1 MLLVAGC
8 ALMDAP
14 ARGARA
20 QDSRDQGPS
29 EGSSG
34 GLRGAFG
41 RFRAGSGEAS
51 RRRVSGPLGNVRLM
65 TLCFGL
71 LGLVGAILLVIA
83 DQTLLIQIKLDTVP
97 STADLG
103 SHVKTYGHANH
114 SYAMTILGIA
124 ALPMLLGAIRGH
136 SRPALAAV
144 LVLGVIAA
152 SIALFVDL
160 PATHETGVIGQNFA
174 DATATPQ
181 IALKLELAGAGLL
194 VICGGCLL
202 ILGTGADDEDGGS
215 ARRGSGGD
223 GGSPRRRDVGDDPSN
238 GRPGRLGRRRS
249 TAPPVEPVVP
259 GRGEP

>member
-1 MLLVAGC
+1 
-8 ALMDAP
+8 
-14 ARGARA
+14 
-20 QDSRDQGPS
+20 
-29 EGSSG
+29 
-34 GLRGAFG
+34 
-41 RFRAGSGEAS
+41 
-51 RRRVSGPLGNVRLM
+51 M

-194 VICGGCLL
+194 VICGRAPPLRRAPPPL
-202 ILGTGADDEDGGS
+202 A
-215 ARRGSGGD
+215 AAPPRRGSGGD